1 MSELVAVG
9 YPDAATA
16 ERALEAAMRLEDER
30 LLELEDAVVVEHRQ
44 DGRVLLHP
52 GVGLGALESAAG
64 ALLGGAI
71 GTLFLAPLL
80 GVAIGAAAGATRA
93 ALDDLGIPDDF
104 MRRLGASLPP
114 GRAALIL
121 LVRGLDPDEVPLA
134 LRERGGQVLRSSI
147 TAAGEEQLRAA
158 GRRR

>member
-1 MSELVAVG
+1 M
-9 YPDAATA
+9 
-16 ERALEAAMRLEDER
+16 
-30 LLELEDAVVVEHRQ
+30 LLRGG
-44 DGRVLLHP
+44 GRV
-52 GVGLGALESAAG
+52 GSQGRGEADAAG

-121 LVRGLDPDEVPLA
+121 LVRGLDPERMPPA
-134 LRERGGQVLRSSI
+134 LGEHGGQVLRTSI

-158 GRRR
+158 LKRS